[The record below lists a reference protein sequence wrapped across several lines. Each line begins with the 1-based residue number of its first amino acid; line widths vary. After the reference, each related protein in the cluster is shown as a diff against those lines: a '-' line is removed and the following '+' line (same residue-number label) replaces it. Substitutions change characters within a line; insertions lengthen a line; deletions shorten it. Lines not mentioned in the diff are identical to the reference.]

1 MVFLELQQ
9 ETWCSSQVIMGTSGT
24 SSCCLRKV
32 TSPCEFQRASQ
43 DSCPVGARSQSSSG
57 VEAGTSEFLSMADMD
72 LGVPL
77 GRPQVSQT
85 SSLEEPCK
93 FTLLSIRKSSVSLTV
108 RLTIGIIGFL

>member
-57 VEAGTSEFLSMADMD
+57 VEAGTSGFLSSADMD
-72 LGVPL
+72 LRVPMCQSPAPAGSKCTL
-77 GRPQVSQT
+77 QRDGIG
-85 SSLEEPCK
+85 EE
-93 FTLLSIRKSSVSLTV
+93 I
-108 RLTIGIIGFL
+108 